1 MKIVK
6 IKRGIANIT
15 DSVSSLGIT
24 MVLIAAVAA
33 LMYLGYSKFYATNE
47 VTVISNLI
55 NETKNMRANSGYG
68 TSDYN
73 QALINAGAL
82 PSTVAY
88 SGSTISNRSGGTIS
102 VKGAGVGFTITDTML
117 SNKDCI
123 NLSQKLGT
131 SEMASTKINSQSFT
145 GEVTAVMATSACTT
159 DSNTVVFTTKS

>member
-1 MKIVK
+1 MKTVS

-15 DSVSSLGIT
+15 DSVSSLGI
-24 MVLIAAVAA
+24 MLVLIAAVMA
-33 LMYLGYSKFYATNE
+33 LVYLGYSKFYATNE

-55 NETKNMRANSGYG
+55 NETKNMRASSGYG

-88 SGSTISNRSGGTIS
+88 SGSTINNRSGGTIT
-102 VKGAGVGFTITDTML
+102 VKGAGVGFTVTDTML

>member
-1 MKIVK
+1 MKTLN

-15 DSVSSLGIT
+15 DAVTALGVT
-24 MVLIAAVAA
+24 LVLIAVVMA
-33 LMYLGYSKFYATNE
+33 LSYLAYTKFYAANE
-47 VTVISNLI
+47 VTIISNLI
-55 NETKNMRANSGYG
+55 NETRNMRASTGYG
-68 TSDYN
+68 SSDYN

-82 PSTVAY
+82 PSNVAS
-88 SGSTISNRSGGTIS
+88 SGSTINNRSGGNIT
-102 VKGAGVGFTITDTML
+102 VKGSGVGFTVTDTML

-123 NLSQKLGT
+123 NLTQKLGT